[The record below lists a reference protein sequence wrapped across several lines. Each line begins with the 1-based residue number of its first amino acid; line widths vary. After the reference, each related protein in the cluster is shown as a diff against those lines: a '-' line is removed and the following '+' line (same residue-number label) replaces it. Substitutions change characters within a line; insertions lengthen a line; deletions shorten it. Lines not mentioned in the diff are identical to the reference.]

1 MKKVTLA
8 GVPEHF
14 NTPILL
20 ALEDGA
26 FAEQGI
32 DLQFTTVKEGTGKMC
47 QMLDSRETDLAILL
61 TEGICKHILNGGEAK
76 LVQWYTKTPLLWGVH
91 VGYASKFQT
100 ETDLKGTVAA
110 ISRKGSGSELMSF
123 VHATNM
129 GWDET
134 NLRFEI
140 VHTIDGAV
148 TALTD
153 GTADY
158 FMWEQ
163 FMTQPLVDQKI
174 FRRLGVCASPWPCF
188 VIAVNTKFAA
198 ENPTDLQTVLAVINR
213 YTSTFKNR
221 PTAEADIANRF
232 HLDLEQVRDWLQVTE
247 WSQEQITLE
256 TLNKIQNQLVSFNI
270 IDKKG
275 TFEDMVI
282 S

>member
-26 FAEQGI
+26 FAEKGI
-32 DLQFTTVKEGTGKMC
+32 DLQFITVKEGTGKMC
-47 QMLDSRETDLAILL
+47 QMLDAREADVSILL
-61 TEGICKHILNGGEAK
+61 TEGICKHIINGGKAK
-76 LVQWYTKTPLLWGVH
+76 LVQWYTKTPLLWGIH
-91 VGYASKFQT
+91 VGYASKFQK

-123 VHATNM
+123 VHAANM
-129 GWDET
+129 GWNTEEV
-134 NLRFEI
+134 RFEI

-148 TALTD
+148 AALTA
-153 GTADY
+153 GTSDY

-188 VIAVNTKFAA
+188 VIAANTIFAS

-213 YTSTFKNR
+213 YTSSFKNR
-221 PTAEADIANRF
+221 ATAAADIAERF
-232 HLDLEQVRDWLQVTE
+232 HLEPPQVHDWLQVTE
-247 WSQEQITLE
+247 WSQEQITSE

-275 TFEDMVI
+275 TFEEMVI